1 MARPRQEAS
10 TSQSSREKMDRSMT
24 LVFRNGARHVVHPTK
39 AFDGDW
45 RGLADYIAG
54 GEPYQIERQVKH
66 ETPEPKQ

>member
-1 MARPRQEAS
+1 
-10 TSQSSREKMDRSMT
+10 MDRSMT

-39 AFDGDW
+39 AFEGDW